1 MAVYQPKTV
10 QSTEA
15 APVGTTPEAAL
26 EATRAELL
34 REQERLRKLWDAF
47 KSQEDELNR
56 LRSAPAPA
64 PVLAA
69 PAPVPG
75 ERGTEALRREVELL
89 TADLRRAA
97 DSQARLEEE
106 NHVLRD
112 NARAHAEVARRVTT
126 LEGELAEERE
136 RLAKLYAVYEEVEAE
151 RKTLEGRL
159 KEWDAWF
166 HGAAPHIEELARSIH
181 GAPHHH

>member
-1 MAVYQPKTV
+1 MAVYQPKPV
-10 QSTEA
+10 QTTDSADAAVEA
-15 APVGTTPEAAL
+15 L
-26 EATRAELL
+26 RAELA

-47 KSQEDELNR
+47 KSQEDELAR
-56 LRSAPAPA
+56 LRAQPAAPAPA
-64 PVLAA
+64 PAA
-69 PAPVPG
+69 PADNRAS
-75 ERGTEALRREVELL
+75 ESLRREVELL

-97 DSQARLEEE
+97 ESQTRLEQE
-106 NHVLRD
+106 NQSLR
-112 NARAHAEVARRVTT
+112 
-126 LEGELAEERE
+126 ELAREHAAKEHKHATVQAELDEERE
-136 RLAKLYAVYEEVEAE
+136 RLAKLFAVYEEVEAE

>member
-1 MAVYQPKTV
+1 MAVYQPKAV
-10 QSTEA
+10 QTTE
-15 APVGTTPEAAL
+15 GAAL
-26 EATRAELL
+26 EALAAELA

-47 KSQEDELNR
+47 KSQEDELAR
-56 LRSAPAPA
+56 LRAAPPA
-64 PVLAA
+64 AA
-69 PAPVPG
+69 PAPTPVAALPSEG
-75 ERGTEALRREVELL
+75 RGNEALRREVELL

-97 DSQARLEEE
+97 EAQTRLEEE
-106 NHVLRD
+106 NQVLRD
-112 NARAHAEVARRVTT
+112 QARSHAEVARKGTS
-126 LEGELAEERE
+126 LESELAEERE

-181 GAPHHH
+181 GAPHSH